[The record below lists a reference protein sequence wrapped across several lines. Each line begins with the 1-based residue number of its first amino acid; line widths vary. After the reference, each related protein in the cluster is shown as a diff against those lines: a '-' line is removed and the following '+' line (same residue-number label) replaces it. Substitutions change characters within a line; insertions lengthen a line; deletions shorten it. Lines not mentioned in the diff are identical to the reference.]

1 MLPHNAPR
9 NVFTPPKKESGRIS
23 PNQDEDQQANLW
35 KEPEGAKKNRE
46 NMVSSPLADADGKMM
61 SSRSIMSRGGSVRSM
76 LSSRGKSRQFF
87 VPLKRPHQ
95 SLQPHF
101 ASDVTIN
108 TVDINPMQT
117 NTGRRFLN
125 SRQSGKSWASSP
137 KLRENDET
145 WQKVGVGRDGTMS
158 STGLFEGEQLRR
170 SPLRFN
176 KNFDEKGKGW
186 QQWETKRLEQS
197 GWEWT
202 HGLQPRG
209 VKKAKQEGI
218 EDRING
224 IINEQY
230 VTHETQ
236 DQLRIK
242 GKSKQ
247 KLRYLNHIN
256 DMNEYRLK
264 RLGDNVG
271 KGMMHSEISIRQR
284 SGHFSG
290 KDSISLA

>member
-1 MLPHNAPR
+1 
-9 NVFTPPKKESGRIS
+9 
-23 PNQDEDQQANLW
+23 
-35 KEPEGAKKNRE
+35 
-46 NMVSSPLADADGKMM
+46 
-61 SSRSIMSRGGSVRSM
+61 MSRGGSVRSI

-101 ASDVTIN
+101 ASAVTIN
-108 TVDINPMQT
+108 TVDIEPMKT

-145 WQKVGVGRDGTMS
+145 WHKVGVGKDGTLA

-202 HGLQPRG
+202 HGLKPRG
-209 VKKAKQEGI
+209 IQKAKQDGI

-230 VTHETQ
+230 ITHETQ

-256 DMNEYRLK
+256 EMNEYRLK
-264 RLGDNVG
+264 RLGNNVG
-271 KGMMHSEISIRQR
+271 KGMLHSEISIRQR